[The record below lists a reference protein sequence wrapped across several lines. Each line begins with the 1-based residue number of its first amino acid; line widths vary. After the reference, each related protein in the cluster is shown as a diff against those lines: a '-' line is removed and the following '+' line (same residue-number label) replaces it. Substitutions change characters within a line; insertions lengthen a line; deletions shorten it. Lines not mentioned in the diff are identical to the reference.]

1 VIRISYSQVAAAF
14 SNASRSLAEN
24 GERDNTSVAMRF
36 CVASDF
42 CAACS
47 RSRCMASK
55 IAKPFRRSRF
65 DPRNSYPFI
74 TRPEKFRCFRVQLV
88 AGEKKS

>member
-42 CAACS
+42 LCGLLAFA
-47 RSRCMASK
+47 MHGK
-55 IAKPFRRSRF
+55 
-65 DPRNSYPFI
+65 
-74 TRPEKFRCFRVQLV
+74 
-88 AGEKKS
+88 

>member
-42 CAACS
+42 CAAC
-47 RSRCMASK
+47 
-55 IAKPFRRSRF
+55 IAFAMHGK
-65 DPRNSYPFI
+65 
-74 TRPEKFRCFRVQLV
+74 
-88 AGEKKS
+88 